1 MAVETTNVDHHD
13 DVGVGVGQCG
23 RRGVPGPRRADLH
36 VTVTTPND
44 ADDDD
49 DETITLDQF
58 LAECDRSP
66 RSRVRTAEWLARPGS
81 ARQNERPFRSNGTR
95 VFFLLGFRS
104 DGFSFYWTEAS
115 ASSRVELLGM
125 GKRATS

>member
-13 DVGVGVGQCG
+13 DVGVGVGECG

-36 VTVTTPND
+36 VTVTTPN
-44 ADDDD
+44 DD

-66 RSRVRTAEWLARPGS
+66 RSRVRVVS
-81 ARQNERPFRSNGTR
+81 ASGVGPSERRDPFDLMGH
-95 VFFLLGFRS
+95 VFSFCWAFVPMGFRS

-115 ASSRVELLGM
+115 ASSRVESLGM